1 MASRTSLTAVG
12 LSTTAVRALRKLRK
26 RYVAGEVGE
35 TFDQAERRRLLFLRW
50 LLGEK
55 RIQV

>member
-1 MASRTSLTAVG
+1 MASRSSLTAVG

-26 RYVAGEVGE
+26 RYAAGELGE

-50 LLGEK
+50 LLSEK

>member
-12 LSTTAVRALRKLRK
+12 FSTTAVRALRKLRK
-26 RYVAGEVGE
+26 RYAAGELGE

-50 LLGEK
+50 LLSEK